1 MNKSK
6 DIISIIDNIRNLGI
20 GYIELIKNVNND
32 DLPDF
37 NLLYKKSLFNKEK
50 MISNDYTTFQK
61 LLDENSNNDI
71 VNLYNSYKYI
81 INSYNTENEKHFYI

>member
-37 NLLYKKSLFNKEK
+37 NLLYK
-50 MISNDYTTFQK
+50 
-61 LLDENSNNDI
+61 
-71 VNLYNSYKYI
+71 NLYSIKKKWYQMTTQHFKNYWMKIVIMILLIYI
-81 INSYNTENEKHFYI
+81 IRTNT